1 MPFIH
6 VYIKLGA
13 HDHGAGALL
22 HPHREAVAGLRY
34 LNGKSRYFEAN
45 PPEHHAVLRSNRFF
59 ATMVVSSLAKN
70 GRDPSAGERW

>member
-34 LNGKSRYFEAN
+34 LNSELQLGMW
-45 PPEHHAVLRSNRFF
+45 HVC
-59 ATMVVSSLAKN
+59 LA
-70 GRDPSAGERW
+70 DI